1 MTALPRARRLAR
13 RPQAVTTAVSIVA
26 VLALALAGC
35 GSDGDS
41 EGSASDSDSS
51 EAASYGEISMQYSW
65 IKNEEFA
72 GEFYAYD
79 KGYYDEAGFDTV
91 NGISGPDT
99 GVAKLLSGTVQVA
112 LSDAASVGAAI
123 AEQDAPLKIIGATF
137 QKNPFTILSLKDGAD
152 ISTPQD
158 LVGKKIGVQDSNASV
173 FAAILNAN
181 GIDPDDVEVVP
192 VDFDPT
198 PLMKDEVDG
207 FMAYLTNEAL
217 TVELA
222 GYDVTNLPYADNG
235 VPYVAETYTVTDDY
249 LAENKDLL
257 KALLVAEIKGWTDV
271 FAATTEDSVSL
282 ITKYYDQAASEN
294 DEGLEAVFGALDPE
308 KTGMG
313 LEAEK
318 ELISTPDTE
327 SNGLFTITPELQ
339 QQTVDSLAAAGW
351 DVTVEDLFDTSLID
365 EVYEENPELKDY
377 LS

>member
-1 MTALPRARRLAR
+1 MPAIHSLRPRIRVAALVATA
-13 RPQAVTTAVSIVA
+13 AVA
-26 VLALALAGC
+26 ALTMSACASG
-35 GSDGDS
+35 GGEPAAS
-41 EGSASDSDSS
+41 GSAGES
-51 EAASYGEISMQYSW
+51 ASYGEISVQYSW

-72 GEFYAYD
+72 GEFYAYEN
-79 KGYYDEAGFDTV
+79 GYYDEAGFDAV

-112 LSDAASVGAAI
+112 LSDAASIGAAI

-152 ISTPQD
+152 ITTPED

-181 GIDPDDVEVVP
+181 GIDPKDVEVVP

-198 PLMKDEVDG
+198 PLMKGEVDG

-222 GYDVTNLPYADNG
+222 GYEVSNLPYADNG
-235 VPYVAETYTVTDDY
+235 VPYVAETFSVTDDY
-249 LAENKDLL
+249 LADNKDLL
-257 KALLVAEIKGWTDV
+257 KAFLIAEIKGWSDV
-271 FAATTEDSVSL
+271 FSEPTDATVDL
-282 ITKYYDQAASEN
+282 ISKYYDKAASEN
-294 DEGLEAVFGALDPE
+294 DEGLEAVFGALDPK

-318 ELISTPDTE
+318 ELISTEDTKA
-327 SNGLFTITPELQ
+327 NGLFTITPELQ
-339 QQTVDSLAAAGW
+339 EQTVGSLAAAGW
-351 DVTVEDLFDTSLID
+351 EVSVEDLFDTSIID
-365 EVYEENPELKDY
+365 EIYEENPDLKDY